1 MGRLFGTDGIRGL
14 ANRDLSIERASGV
27 GVALAMVLRER
38 LGRRPAVLIGTKS
51 QSTKCKCLHI
61 KVREDLNMSKGKKIA
76 LMVTMVLVL
85 VAAAVLNVTLLAQN
99 NGQASGDD
107 VVQTGFFATSR
118 ADRQATRSYEIAEL
132 NAILAVEGDEYAEA
146 RQKALQQKQDIVNA
160 METELLLET
169 LLKAQGFDD
178 VLVTV
183 NAASDNVSVIV
194 DKDELTREDTVR
206 IYNIV
211 ATEASVEP
219 DYVKILSV

>member
-1 MGRLFGTDGIRGL
+1 
-14 ANRDLSIERASGV
+14 
-27 GVALAMVLRER
+27 
-38 LGRRPAVLIGTKS
+38 
-51 QSTKCKCLHI
+51 
-61 KVREDLNMSKGKKIA
+61 MSKGKKIA

-118 ADRQATRSYEIAEL
+118 ADRQSTRTYEIAEL
-132 NAILAVEGDEYAEA
+132 NAILAMEGDEYAEA

-206 IYNIV
+206 IYNII
-211 ATEASVEP
+211 ATEASIEP

>member
-1 MGRLFGTDGIRGL
+1 
-14 ANRDLSIERASGV
+14 
-27 GVALAMVLRER
+27 
-38 LGRRPAVLIGTKS
+38 
-51 QSTKCKCLHI
+51 
-61 KVREDLNMSKGKKIA
+61 MSKGKKIA

-132 NAILAVEGDEYAEA
+132 NAILAMEGDEYAEA
-146 RQKALQQKQDIVNA
+146 RQKALQQKQDMVNA